1 MVPISWPGPVFS
13 THCGSLAN
21 RSAPPTQ
28 ALFVLSCLG
37 LCKGPRGLPNK
48 THFEPGLFAHQ
59 FSPAGPVDSG
69 AHGSLSR
76 PLTCGC
82 LRRTAAFYRPEVLII
97 ELSTCTSPARTTQAR
112 SAGGLLIGQNFK
124 QEVAAR
130 ATDPSPTRTGL
141 PADRPDLSP
150 PDRKTFSSPGPR
162 PRRLPPLRNNSP
174 AASCKMADL
183 VGPNPDLPTSP
194 LAMQYVNDFDLMH
207 LDVKRELEEA
217 SQASCMVSAAGVAA
231 SLSGGSSVC
240 TTPLSSPCS
249 SVPSS
254 PGFEIPSPVDQ
265 KPNIEDLYWMT
276 SYQQLNPDALKLTP
290 EDAVEALISSAAGYD
305 SGLEEKFSDDEL
317 VSLSV
322 RELNRQLRGYSKE
335 EVIRLK
341 QKRRTLKNRG
351 YAQSC
356 RSKRVQQ
363 RHLLEIEKQHL
374 QRELDDLQKKLRDT
388 EKERDDYKAKFERL
402 KSYSSSQSSPSN
414 PSSPEYYM

>member
-1 MVPISWPGPVFS
+1 
-13 THCGSLAN
+13 
-21 RSAPPTQ
+21 
-28 ALFVLSCLG
+28 
-37 LCKGPRGLPNK
+37 
-48 THFEPGLFAHQ
+48 
-59 FSPAGPVDSG
+59 
-69 AHGSLSR
+69 
-76 PLTCGC
+76 
-82 LRRTAAFYRPEVLII
+82 
-97 ELSTCTSPARTTQAR
+97 
-112 SAGGLLIGQNFK
+112 
-124 QEVAAR
+124 
-130 ATDPSPTRTGL
+130 
-141 PADRPDLSP
+141 
-150 PDRKTFSSPGPR
+150 
-162 PRRLPPLRNNSP
+162 
-174 AASCKMADL
+174 MADL

-305 SGLEEKFSDDEL
+305 SGSAGPGCGQPGPHALPAPHGHHHGPPGHGHPDAAADHKPHHHHHHHPGAGQPRPRLEEKFSDDEL

>member
-1 MVPISWPGPVFS
+1 
-13 THCGSLAN
+13 
-21 RSAPPTQ
+21 
-28 ALFVLSCLG
+28 
-37 LCKGPRGLPNK
+37 
-48 THFEPGLFAHQ
+48 
-59 FSPAGPVDSG
+59 
-69 AHGSLSR
+69 
-76 PLTCGC
+76 
-82 LRRTAAFYRPEVLII
+82 
-97 ELSTCTSPARTTQAR
+97 
-112 SAGGLLIGQNFK
+112 
-124 QEVAAR
+124 
-130 ATDPSPTRTGL
+130 
-141 PADRPDLSP
+141 
-150 PDRKTFSSPGPR
+150 
-162 PRRLPPLRNNSP
+162 
-174 AASCKMADL
+174 MADL
-183 VGPNPDLPTSP
+183 VNGGDMPTSP

-217 SQASCMVSAAGVAA
+217 NQASCMVSSGVAA
-231 SLSGGSSVC
+231 SLSGSSSVC
-240 TTPLSSPCS
+240 TTPMSSPCS

-290 EDAVEALISSAAGYD
+290 EDAVEALISSAAGYEAGSAGPGCGQPGSHHALPPAPHHHHHGPGHGD
-305 SGLEEKFSDDEL
+305 DHKPHHHHHHHPAGQSRPRLEEKFSDDEL